1 VQGAA
6 LTRRRIDPVSVPL
19 LPGSEFVEP
28 GLRDLEAGLRTD
40 AALVVLAAAPRL
52 RRAGV
57 AVPESDDELQASRRL
72 YLSLAQQVGVAAHS
86 RHHAM
91 MRRVVSY
98 ASARARSHQ
107 R

>member
-1 VQGAA
+1 MATGH
-6 LTRRRIDPVSVPL
+6 

-40 AALVVLAAAPRL
+40 EALVVLAAAPRL

-57 AVPESDDELQASRRL
+57 PVPACEDELQASHELYRSLARRL
-72 YLSLAQQVGVAAHS
+72 GPGAHS
-86 RHHAM
+86 HHHAM
-91 MRRVVSY
+91 LRRVASY
-98 ASARARSHQ
+98 ASARARAGE